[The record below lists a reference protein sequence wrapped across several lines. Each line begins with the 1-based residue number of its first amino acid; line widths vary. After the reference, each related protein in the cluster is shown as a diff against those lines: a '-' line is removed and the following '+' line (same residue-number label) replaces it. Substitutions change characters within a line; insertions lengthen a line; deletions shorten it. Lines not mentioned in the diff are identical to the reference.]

1 MKIGL
6 VRHFEVS
13 QAYPS
18 QRVGKEEVWR
28 WFAEYDRADIVVKEV
43 DLGPTAWEI
52 CYSSDTVRAIRTARE
67 IYKGDIVETR
77 QLREIPLP
85 PFSANLKLPFLWWA
99 VAVRLKQ
106 LTTPTGREQM
116 EHARRRIR
124 SLLDQ
129 VAAEEQHSR
138 VLFVSHGALMKEMRN
153 ELRNRGFKG
162 PRFSFPE
169 NGKLYVFEK

>member
-1 MKIGL
+1 MKIGI

-18 QRVGKEEVWR
+18 QWVGKEEVLR
-28 WFAEYDRADIVVKEV
+28 WFADYDRADIVVKEV
-43 DLGPTAWEI
+43 DLGRTAWDI
-52 CYSSDTVRAIRTARE
+52 CYSSDTIRAIRTARE
-67 IYKGDIVETR
+67 IYKGDIVETSR
-77 QLREIPLP
+77 LREIPLP
-85 PFSANLKLPFLWWA
+85 PFSGNLKLPFLWWA
-99 VAVRLKQ
+99 VVVRLQQ

-129 VAAEEQHSR
+129 VTGEEQHR
-138 VLFVSHGALMKEMRN
+138 GVLFVSHGSLMKEMRN
-153 ELRNRGFKG
+153 ELRKRGYRG